1 MNKVNISRKKWTQ
14 QGLKNLGEIISSSR
28 KRRGL
33 NLRDAAKFVLVQTGD
48 SLNHTALSRI
58 ENGQILKPEFNTLEA
73 ITASRLVIDENGKP
87 LTIYDF
93 IDIASESSTT
103 MTFKELLQYELDRR
117 GWTLHQMSNATGI
130 EYEDLIEV
138 FDGLPPQE
146 YVVDVL
152 TAQLTNP
159 RTGQRFV
166 YPHEVIDFCQI
177 QVAPNREVD
186 QGLGEHA
193 NGIY

>member
-1 MNKVNISRKKWTQ
+1 MQTKPKFLTKTGVAKL
-14 QGLKNLGEIISSSR
+14 GLTIRQARESKRLTLRQAAQIISETSGMTISYR
-28 KRRGL
+28 T
-33 NLRDAAKFVLVQTGD
+33 VD
-48 SLNHTALSRI
+48 SI
-58 ENGQILKPEFNTLEA
+58 ENGAGMPQFNTLVA
-73 ITASRLVIDENGKP
+73 IAASSLVIDENGKP

-93 IDIASESSTT
+93 IDIASESSAT
-103 MTFKELLQYELDRR
+103 MTFKDLLQYELDRR
-117 GWTLHQMSNATGI
+117 GWTLRQMSNATGI
-130 EYEDLIEV
+130 EYEDLMEV

-146 YVVDVL
+146 YVVDAL
-152 TAQLTNP
+152 TTQLTNP

-177 QVAPNREVD
+177 QVTPNREVD